1 MLSLPYCLTQ
11 KCLISLS
18 TLKFVFAVK
27 EIISNSTVYEL
38 ALVSVLIFAL
48 LVQLFY
54 YLGIYLKVAI
64 TKKPKSY
71 TFAEK
76 VPVSVIICARDEQ
89 ENLEKFLPQILE
101 QDYPNFEVIVVNDC
115 SSDDSHYIL
124 DRFMAKYPKL
134 RVTTIKED
142 EKFSHSKKLALT
154 VGIKAAKNEWLVLT
168 DADCKPEGKDWLA
181 LIASNFA
188 GDTEVVLAYGG
199 FFSEKGFLNKLI
211 RYDGL
216 FIAMQYLG
224 FALAGMPYMGVGR
237 NLAYKKDTFFKNK
250 GFASHSHIYSGDDDL
265 FINEVAKKSNTKVE
279 LQSGSFTRTLA
290 KDTYRKWE
298 NQKRRHITTSH
309 KYRFSTKIILTGEVF
324 SRILFY
330 STSIALIAILYYPW
344 VIAGTILV
352 RWIIQLSIIK
362 GVMNRLS
369 ERKLL
374 LLSPLYDFYSLFFY
388 SRIWLLNLIN
398 PRRSTWR

>member
-54 YLGIYLKVAI
+54 YIGIYLKVAI

-115 SSDDSHYIL
+115 SSDDSHYVL

-154 VGIKAAKNEWLVLT
+154 VGIKAAKNEWLILT

-211 RYDGL
+211 RFDGL

-224 FALAGMPYMGVGR
+224 FALAGIPYMGVGR

-290 KDTYRKWE
+290 KDTYKKWE

-309 KYRFSTKIILTGEVF
+309 KYKFSTKIILTGEVF

-330 STSIALIAILYYPW
+330 GTSIALIAILYYPW

>member
-64 TKKPKSY
+64 NKKPKSY

-89 ENLEKFLPQILE
+89 ENLEKFLPEILE

-115 SSDDSHYIL
+115 SSDDSHYVL

-181 LIASNFA
+181 LIATNFA
-188 GDTEVVLAYGG
+188 GDTEIVLGYGG

-250 GFASHSHIYSGDDDL
+250 GFASHSHLYSGDDDL

-279 LQSGSFTRTLA
+279 LMRGSFTRTLA
-290 KDTYRKWE
+290 KDTYKKWE

-309 KYRFSTKIILTGEVF
+309 KYKFSTKIILTGEVF

-374 LLSPLYDFYSLFFY
+374 LLSLLYDFYSLFFY

>member
-1 MLSLPYCLTQ
+1 MLSQPYCLTQ

-38 ALVSVLIFAL
+38 ALVSVLIAAI

-54 YLGIYLKVAI
+54 YLGIYLKVALYR
-64 TKKPKSY
+64 KPKSY

-89 ENLEKFLPQILE
+89 ENLEKFLPEILE

-115 SSDDSHYIL
+115 SSDDSQFVL
-124 DRFMAKYPKL
+124 DRFIAKYPKL

-154 VGIKAAKNEWLVLT
+154 VGIKAAKNEWLILT

-181 LIASNFA
+181 SIATNFS
-188 GDTEVVLAYGG
+188 GDTEVVLGYGG

-211 RYDGL
+211 RFDGL

-224 FALAGMPYMGVGR
+224 FALAGIPYMGIGR

-265 FINEVAKKSNTKVE
+265 FINEVAKKSNTRVE
-279 LQSGSFTRTLA
+279 LQNGSFTRTLA
-290 KDTYRKWE
+290 KNTYKKWE

-309 KYRFSTKIILTGEVF
+309 KYRFSTKIILIGEVF

-330 STSIALIAILYYPW
+330 GTSIALIAILYYPW

-388 SRIWLLNLIN
+388 SRIWLLNVIN

>member
-38 ALVSVLIFAL
+38 ALVSVLIIAL

-64 TKKPKSY
+64 NKKPKSY

-115 SSDDSHYIL
+115 SSDDSQYVL
-124 DRFMAKYPKL
+124 DRLIAKYPKL

-154 VGIKAAKNEWLVLT
+154 VGIKAAKNEWLILT
-168 DADCKPEGKDWLA
+168 DADCKPEGKDWISS
-181 LIASNFA
+181 IAVNFA
-188 GDTEVVLAYGG
+188 GDTEVVLGYGG

-211 RYDGL
+211 RFDGL

-237 NLAYKKDTFFKNK
+237 NLAYKKDAFFRNK
-250 GFASHSHIYSGDDDL
+250 GFASHAHIYSGDDDL
-265 FINEVAKKSNTKVE
+265 FINEVANKSNTKVE
-279 LQSGSFTRTLA
+279 LERTSFTRTLA
-290 KDTYRKWE
+290 KGTYKKWE
-298 NQKRRHITTSH
+298 YQKRRHITTAH
-309 KYRFSTKIILTGEVF
+309 KYKLSTKIILIGEVL
-324 SRILFY
+324 SRIIFY
-330 STSIALIAILYYPW
+330 GTSIALIAILYYPW

-352 RWIIQLSIIK
+352 RWIIQMSIIK

-388 SRIWLLNLIN
+388 SKIWLLNLIN
-398 PRRSTWR
+398 PRKSTWR

>member
-38 ALVSVLIFAL
+38 VLVSVLIFTL

-54 YLGIYLKVAI
+54 YLGVYLKVALY
-64 TKKPKSY
+64 KRPKSY

-76 VPVSVIICARDEQ
+76 VPVSVIICARDEE
-89 ENLEKFLPQILE
+89 ENLEKFLPFILE
-101 QDYPNFEVIVVNDC
+101 QDYPNFEVVVVNDC
-115 SSDDSHYIL
+115 SSDNSQYVL
-124 DRFMAKYPKL
+124 DRFVTKYPNL
-134 RVTTIKED
+134 RVTSIKED
-142 EKFSHSKKLALT
+142 EKFTHSKKLALT
-154 VGIKAAKNEWLVLT
+154 VGIKATKNEWLVLT
-168 DADCKPEGKDWLA
+168 DADCKPEGKDWLS

-211 RYDGL
+211 RFDGL

-224 FALAGMPYMGVGR
+224 FAIVGKPYMGVGR

-250 GFASHSHIYSGDDDL
+250 GFATHSHLYSGDDDL
-265 FINEVAKKSNTKVE
+265 FINEVAKKTNTKVE

-290 KDTYRKWE
+290 KNTYKKWE

-309 KYRFSTKIILTGEVF
+309 KYKFSTKLILTGEIL
-324 SRILFY
+324 SRILFFG
-330 STSIALIAILYYPW
+330 TSIALIAILYYPW

-374 LLSPLYDFYSLFFY
+374 LISPLYDFYSLFFY
-388 SRIWLLNLIN
+388 SRIWLLNFIN
-398 PRRSTWR
+398 PRKSTWR